1 MKINHTSLPNSHLQ
15 GRLRHKIFHKKLHE
29 TFMPTEK
36 RNAESLSFKEEN
48 TYLQTNVEAAADAES
63 NLSLCVNLRQKK
75 KVKKKKFH
83 NNATFSNA
91 FSHTTLKV
99 RECSNEH
106 LFVRKDHEANF
117 ITFSFRA
124 LKL

>member
-1 MKINHTSLPNSHLQ
+1 
-15 GRLRHKIFHKKLHE
+15 
-29 TFMPTEK
+29 MPTK
-36 RNAESLSFKEEN
+36 KSRNAESLSFKEEN
-48 TYLQTNVEAAADAES
+48 TYLQTNVEAAAAES

-75 KVKKKKFH
+75 VEKKKKFH

>member
-15 GRLRHKIFHKKLHE
+15 GRRRHKIFHKKLHE
-29 TFMPTEK
+29 TFMPTEI

-75 KVKKKKFH
+75 VEKKEVSQQCDVFKCIFTHYSK
-83 NNATFSNA
+83 SQ
-91 FSHTTLKV
+91 
-99 RECSNEH
+99 RM
-106 LFVRKDHEANF
+106 
-117 ITFSFRA
+117 
-124 LKL
+124 

>member
-15 GRLRHKIFHKKLHE
+15 GRRRHKIFHKKLHE

-75 KVKKKKFH
+75 VEKKKKFH

-91 FSHTTLKV
+91 FSHTTLKSENV
-99 RECSNEH
+99 AMNTFLCVKITRLISL
-106 LFVRKDHEANF
+106 LFP
-117 ITFSFRA
+117 
-124 LKL
+124 LGL